1 MKSGCGW
8 RGDAQ
13 YRADIRKPGA
23 VRSLTRAE
31 MATLEHTVNLARYLS
46 GELRQRAPKPFQSGL
61 PAVKV
66 RFGPKRY

>member
-1 MKSGCGW
+1 
-8 RGDAQ
+8 
-13 YRADIRKPGA
+13 
-23 VRSLTRAE
+23 